1 MNNLAVALGS
11 GRFAVTGELGGTVS
25 VGGLEFGRAI
35 PIDFQ
40 IPRASSMLSST
51 SKQQESVKK
60 SFMAVP
66 GQSTSNNET
75 GGKHRPGP
83 LRKAVADIKKAVNE
97 AVSGTQTAK
106 ESDD

>member
-1 MNNLAVALGS
+1 
-11 GRFAVTGELGGTVS
+11 
-25 VGGLEFGRAI
+25 
-35 PIDFQ
+35 
-40 IPRASSMLSST
+40 
-51 SKQQESVKK
+51 
-60 SFMAVP
+60 MAVP